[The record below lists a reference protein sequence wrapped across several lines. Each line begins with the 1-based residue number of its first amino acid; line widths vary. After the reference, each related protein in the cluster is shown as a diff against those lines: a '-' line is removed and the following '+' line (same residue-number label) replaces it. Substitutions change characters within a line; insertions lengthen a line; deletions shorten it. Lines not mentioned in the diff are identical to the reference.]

1 MRLVKNLIV
10 IFVLACLLS
19 SCAGITSQIGSSPLL
34 CCPGDYQ
41 NYSEYGLGTEG
52 LPLFLRDYVVAE
64 FERAFDEKGLSK
76 NDQAHDIE
84 VVLAY
89 NHINLYPDQQD
100 IDPFVRMKSLNV
112 ELSYIAQINIE
123 IAETATRKKLWA
135 GAISRIHQVTPGEY
149 MHEERASPE
158 FYKAFARV
166 LENYPVK
173 EKAQPFSADR

>member
-1 MRLVKNLIV
+1 MKLVKNFLMV
-10 IFVLACLLS
+10 FAFASLLS

-34 CCPGDYQ
+34 CCPGNYQ
-41 NYSEYGLGTEG
+41 NYTEYGLRTEG
-52 LPLFLRDYVVAE
+52 LPLFLRGYVVAE
-64 FERAFDEKGLSK
+64 FERAFDEKGLSR

-100 IDPFVRMKSLNV
+100 IDPFVRMESLNI

-123 IAETATRKKLWA
+123 IAETATRKKVWA

-149 MHEERASPE
+149 MHEERARPE
-158 FYKAFARV
+158 FYNAFAQV

-173 EKAQPFSADR
+173 E

>member
-41 NYSEYGLGTEG
+41 NYSEYGLRTEG

-64 FERAFDEKGLSK
+64 FERVFDEKGLSK
-76 NDQAHDIE
+76 NDQAHDLE
-84 VVLAY
+84 VMLAY

-112 ELSYIAQINIE
+112 ELSYIAQIDIE
-123 IAETATRKKLWA
+123 IAAIEAVSSRNNTNPSSILIISLILSPMFSLLRLVNSLLFFNSKK
-135 GAISRIHQVTPGEY
+135 
-149 MHEERASPE
+149 
-158 FYKAFARV
+158 
-166 LENYPVK
+166 
-173 EKAQPFSADR
+173 